1 MKWIKPSEIDGEIRA
16 PSSKS
21 MMIRATAA
29 GLLSGGETRITN
41 SSFCDDALASLS
53 IIESL
58 GADVAKLD
66 QDLIIKGGLGPI
78 RTHYLDCRES
88 GLCIRMYTPIAG
100 LRTEKITLSGSG
112 SLLNR
117 PMGMME
123 RPLSQLGCY
132 CQTNSEHLP
141 VQVKGPLKGGGVQ
154 VDGSQSSQFLTG
166 LLMALP
172 LCKNDSEVTVRNLKS
187 KPYIAMTL
195 SLLSAFGISIDYEED
210 FSQFYIK
217 GSQHFQCKPYRVE
230 GDWSGASFFL
240 VAGALGGC
248 VKIHNLSMQSIQA
261 DKRILDALEQM
272 GAKISTKDDMV
283 VVEQGHLNAF
293 EFDAAQCPDL
303 FPPLAALAC
312 FCQGRTEIHGVERLS
327 IKESNRAESLLN
339 EFRKIGAEITIEGN
353 KMIVDGNS
361 LEGGSID
368 SHGDHRIAMAAAVAG
383 LCSHKGVALYD
394 WKCVSKSYPGF
405 FEDLESISRR
415 E

>member
-58 GADVAKLD
+58 GADVAKIN
-66 QDLIIKGGLGPI
+66 QDLIIKSGLGPI

-272 GAKISTKDDMV
+272 GAKISTKDDIV

-293 EFDAAQCPDL
+293 EFDATQCPDL
-303 FPPLAALAC
+303 FPPLAVLAC
-312 FCQGRTEIHGVERLS
+312 FCKGRTEIHGVERLS